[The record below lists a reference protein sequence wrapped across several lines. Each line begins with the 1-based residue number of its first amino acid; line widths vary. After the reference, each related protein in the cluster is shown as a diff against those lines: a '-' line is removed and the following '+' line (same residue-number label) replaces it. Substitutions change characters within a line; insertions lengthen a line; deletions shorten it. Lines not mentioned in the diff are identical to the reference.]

1 MSIEKNEDYRGGIE
15 MEFSERTI
23 KVIID
28 EAKCEGCT
36 THACVE
42 ACKTYSRGV
51 LVLKDGKPAVELSPE
66 ELARRGTE
74 CLACEYECWFR
85 GNSAITIEVPIKG
98 LAEYKKKY
106 GTE

>member
-1 MSIEKNEDYRGGIE
+1 

-23 KVIID
+23 KIVID

-42 ACKTYSRGV
+42 ACKVFSRGI
-51 LVLKDGKPAVELSPE
+51 LVLKDGKPAVVDSCEDLT
-66 ELARRGTE
+66 RKGTE

-85 GNSAITIEVPIKG
+85 GNSAITIEVPIEG
-98 LAEYKKKY
+98 LDEYRAKH
-106 GTE
+106 GTA